1 MYRAAHYGSVDHG
14 RDEASD
20 LEVSMTV
27 FPPNWSWRRSLDILA
42 SLAMISCSVIVA
54 AMALTSRDARSSAAT
69 LAVPTSP
76 IPIADAPT
84 KGTASAQLVLIE
96 FADFQCP
103 YCRSFAQGT
112 LGDLARDLVGPGKL
126 RIVFRNLPLNI
137 HPLAAAAAEA
147 ALCADEQRLF
157 WEMHDSLFS
166 GGPRLSELNIQNAAK
181 EAGLNITDFNACI
194 TSQRMRRRV
203 NADID
208 LAGRLGVKGT
218 PAFLVATV
226 LPDGTAK
233 GIEWLGGAL
242 PYSRFKEA
250 LEKAERRKGSLTER
264 WSLTALI
271 GGKGR

>member
-1 MYRAAHYGSVDHG
+1 
-14 RDEASD
+14 
-20 LEVSMTV
+20 
-27 FPPNWSWRRSLDILA
+27 
-42 SLAMISCSVIVA
+42 
-54 AMALTSRDARSSAAT
+54 
-69 LAVPTSP
+69 
-76 IPIADAPT
+76 
-84 KGTASAQLVLIE
+84 
-96 FADFQCP
+96 
-103 YCRSFAQGT
+103 
-112 LGDLARDLVGPGKL
+112 
-126 RIVFRNLPLNI
+126 VFRNLPLNI